1 MLWFLSN
8 YCPKVDQVFFEY
20 PFQAFLVSYKASKEL
35 ATLVLKVDVLDEVG
49 EVGIMKRTLL
59 TTTRDLIL
67 VDSVDSEIGKVLPF
81 EL

>member
-1 MLWFLSN
+1 M
-8 YCPKVDQVFFEY
+8 
-20 PFQAFLVSYKASKEL
+20 SYKASKAL

-59 TTTRDLIL
+59 TTTIDLIL